1 MNSGRCLVAVLCLF
15 SYAWAAQIALPATG
29 KQRRFTLDDVWSL
42 TDLSDVQIAPD
53 GRTVAVVLKKANP
66 ASNRYDQFLTL
77 INVTDAKSRTVFQGT
92 DIAEARWAP
101 KDSRLA
107 FLAHDAK
114 SDNTQVFLLPA
125 DGEVRRVT
133 DFARGVERFA
143 WSPAGDTI
151 AVIAADVPVA
161 GDGLERLNDSFE
173 VGHDSY
179 LTTHLPEPLHLW
191 IVPPSDGA
199 PRRLTSSPGSLGT
212 SVSGPSPIAWS
223 PDGKQIVVTETLSA
237 HSGDADQSHIEV
249 VDVVTGARRSLTGRT
264 AFETSPA
271 VSPDGK
277 RVQFLYPRD
286 GDPAGANDVHV
297 VPLAGGPDLRVA
309 SSLDRSFHWNVWL
322 PDGSLLLGANDETK
336 KALWMVAADGHA
348 RLLDLGSIADIEDL
362 HVGADGT
369 IALIAS
375 EAARPPEV
383 YIIAPK
389 ALRPPRRLTDFNVQI
404 GQLELGRTE
413 TIEWISEDHIR
424 ADGVVTYPP
433 DFDPARKWPLVLILH
448 GGPTDFVSIAFD
460 PLAQLMATQGWIV
473 FQPNYRGS
481 DNLGND
487 FQRSIVPGAGSGPG
501 RDVFAGLETLK
512 KQGYVDTSR
521 IAVSGWSYG
530 GFMTVW
536 MIGHYPGWRA
546 AVAGAA
552 AMDLTDMYA
561 LSDLNVMRRHAITG
575 SPWTQGREAHY
586 REESPL
592 SQAAKIR
599 TPTLLLSNTGD
610 SRVAISQSYKLF
622 RALEDN
628 GVETRFVAYP
638 TSGHLPVGP
647 IRERDVYR
655 RWIDWIQDHFT
666 AQPHL
671 EHAHE

>member
-1 MNSGRCLVAVLCLF
+1 M
-15 SYAWAAQIALPATG
+15 
-29 KQRRFTLDDVWSL
+29 
-42 TDLSDVQIAPD
+42 
-53 GRTVAVVLKKANP
+53 
-66 ASNRYDQFLTL
+66 
-77 INVTDAKSRTVFQGT
+77 
-92 DIAEARWAP
+92 
-101 KDSRLA
+101 
-107 FLAHDAK
+107 
-114 SDNTQVFLLPA
+114 
-125 DGEVRRVT
+125 
-133 DFARGVERFA
+133 
-143 WSPAGDTI
+143 
-151 AVIAADVPVA
+151 
-161 GDGLERLNDSFE
+161 
-173 VGHDSY
+173 
-179 LTTHLPEPLHLW
+179 
-191 IVPPSDGA
+191 
-199 PRRLTSSPGSLGT
+199 
-212 SVSGPSPIAWS
+212 
-223 PDGKQIVVTETLSA
+223 
-237 HSGDADQSHIEV
+237 
-249 VDVVTGARRSLTGRT
+249 
-264 AFETSPA
+264 
-271 VSPDGK
+271 
-277 RVQFLYPRD
+277 
-286 GDPAGANDVHV
+286 
-297 VPLAGGPDLRVA
+297 
-309 SSLDRSFHWNVWL
+309 
-322 PDGSLLLGANDETK
+322 
-336 KALWMVAADGHA
+336 
-348 RLLDLGSIADIEDL
+348 
-362 HVGADGT
+362 
-369 IALIAS
+369 
-375 EAARPPEV
+375 
-383 YIIAPK
+383 
-389 ALRPPRRLTDFNVQI
+389 
-404 GQLELGRTE
+404 
-413 TIEWISEDHIR
+413 IEWISEDHIR